1 MRTQFTDSID
11 GYGMTFDDLSTKG
24 RQKILFRV
32 LQQMT
37 AEERAEME
45 ASLDRA
51 KASSDANQE
60 KLREA
65 ISRPA
70 TIKKKR

>member
-11 GYGMTFDDLSTKG
+11 GYGMTFSDLSKKG

-32 LQQMT
+32 LQNMT
-37 AEERAEME
+37 SEERAEME

-51 KASSDANQE
+51 KASSDASQE

-65 ISRPA
+65 IQRPA